1 MHTPA
6 SLNADWLM
14 RILENADWLMKM
26 LAVATSARFV
36 IVARFGIESNETN
49 AAVAVV
55 NAATGETTPRA
66 VAPAV
71 VIATPA
77 TPTGTEATAAPESD
91 APRRRVSSTTMT
103 TAPVAVSVSEGVTV
117 MNYAVESAGG
127 C

>member
-1 MHTPA
+1 
-6 SLNADWLM
+6 M

-55 NAATGETTPRA
+55 NAATDATTPRA

-77 TPTGTEATAAPESD
+77 TTTAIEAMAVPESD
-91 APRRRVSSTTMT
+91 APRRRVSSTTVT
-103 TAPVAVSVSEGVTV
+103 TAVVAVSVSEGVTV

>member
-1 MHTPA
+1 
-6 SLNADWLM
+6 M

-77 TPTGTEATAAPESD
+77 TTTGTEATAVPESD
-91 APRRRVSSTTMT
+91 APKRRMNSTTM
-103 TAPVAVSVSEGVTV
+103 TAPVAVSVSEGATV